1 MIRHHPSDATLTVY
15 AGGTMPEALGL
26 VVAAHLYGCAV
37 CRQTRAMAEAVGGA
51 VMDALPPTPMTDD
64 ALALV
69 LARAERP
76 WPATKGTDRP
86 TSSSPDLFRG
96 PQTAQFRDF
105 VPRGVAGSSP
115 AMTESLPPPLSA
127 YSFGLW
133 RRIGPGLRLRRLIA
147 GERGIAGLLE
157 AMPGKVLP
165 LHSHTGLELTCVLH
179 GSFIDGADR
188 YAAGDLAEVDEGQP
202 HRPEVHGSEPC
213 LCIIATE
220 GIRLHGMLGV
230 AQRLLGR

>member
-1 MIRHHPSDATLTVY
+1 MIRHHPSDATLTAY

-26 VVAAHLYGCAV
+26 VVAAHLYGCAA
-37 CRQTRAMAEAVGGA
+37 CRETRAMAEAVGGA

-76 WPATKGTDRP
+76 ASPPPPRP
-86 TSSSPDLFRG
+86 L
-96 PQTAQFRDF
+96 
-105 VPRGVAGSSP
+105 PRGEGGGSL
-115 AMTESLPPPLSA
+115 LPPPLNA
-127 YSFGLW
+127 YSFGPW